1 MLPCLQV
8 PQAVLKGGVSMQLQ
22 HLSELLARVT
32 VRADLK
38 IGLEKVFQNE
48 TMSFNLGVVASGVP
62 DHYHKISDEMYYIHS
77 GRGTMRLGGDYRDV
91 AEGDIV
97 SIPRGMVHGLE
108 KTGGDSMV
116 IFIITSPPFDPE
128 HDRFTV

>member
-1 MLPCLQV
+1 MEI
-8 PQAVLKGGVSMQLQ
+8 Q
-22 HLSELLARVT
+22 HLSELLGRVT

-38 IGLEKVFQNE
+38 IGLEKVFQNG
-48 TMSFNLGVVASGVP
+48 TMSFNLGIVSSEVP
-62 DHYHKISDEMYYIHS
+62 DHYHRISDEVYYIHS
-77 GRGTMRLGGDYRDV
+77 GRGTMRLGDEYSDV

-97 SIPRGMVHGLE
+97 SITRGTVHGLV
-108 KTGGDSMV
+108 KTGQDSLV

>member
-1 MLPCLQV
+1 MGIDAIQDIL
-8 PQAVLKGGVSMQLQ
+8 G
-22 HLSELLARVT
+22 RVE

-48 TMSFNLGVVASGVP
+48 TMSFNLGIVPAGVP

-77 GRGTMRLGGDYRDV
+77 GRGTMRLGDTYTEV
-91 AEGDIV
+91 SEGDIV
-97 SIPRGMVHGLE
+97 SIPRGMVHGLV
-108 KTGGDSMV
+108 KTGGDRMV
-116 IFIITSPPFDPE
+116 IFIVTSPPFDPE